1 MYFTMQHI
9 RSPPRRKCSTVR
21 GHLTR
26 LILIVLAAILGPSV
40 VWSAEPEIVARVNGE
55 PVTRVDLQRVLTD
68 PRSQHRI
75 QQELGGKK
83 PDSKELDRLG
93 LQKLIQQRLLL
104 QEAGRRNLTVTEQ
117 ELDQAI
123 AALRSRFK
131 DLKDF
136 GAWMHERNL
145 NDQSLFEAVRAEMLT
160 VRVRAA
166 LVEEVR
172 VTGKQVEEYYEV
184 HKNEL
189 KTDGDVR
196 LRIIAV
202 RDKST
207 AEKILA
213 ELKKGGNFTALA
225 RKRSVGMRAAQG
237 GDTGWV
243 KPHSLPPPLR
253 NAVDALKA
261 GEVVGPLQKDA
272 EFLIVGLA
280 GRRDAQTKSLAEA
293 RPEIEKRLLAGKQ
306 QETIRAWLTEQ
317 EKKSKIELPTPN
329 NSQNGG

>member
-1 MYFTMQHI
+1 
-9 RSPPRRKCSTVR
+9 
-21 GHLTR
+21 
-26 LILIVLAAILGPSV
+26 
-40 VWSAEPEIVARVNGE
+40 
-55 PVTRVDLQRVLTD
+55 
-68 PRSQHRI
+68 
-75 QQELGGKK
+75 
-83 PDSKELDRLG
+83 
-93 LQKLIQQRLLL
+93 
-104 QEAGRRNLTVTEQ
+104 
-117 ELDQAI
+117 
-123 AALRSRFK
+123 
-131 DLKDF
+131 
-136 GAWMHERNL
+136 MHERSL

-172 VTGKQVEEYYEV
+172 VTGEQVEEYYEV
-184 HKNEL
+184 HKKEL
-189 KTDGDVR
+189 KTAGEVR

-202 RDKST
+202 RDKAS

-280 GRRDAQTKSLAEA
+280 GRRGAQTKSLTEA

-306 QETIRAWLTEQ
+306 QETIRAWLTEL
-317 EKKSKIELPTPN
+317 EKNSKIELSLNSN
-329 NSQNGG
+329 NSQTGAEHRP

>member
-1 MYFTMQHI
+1 MYFTMQQTR
-9 RSPPRRKCSTVR
+9 RSTPGRKCSTVLVL
-21 GHLTR
+21 LTR
-26 LILIVLAAILGPSV
+26 LTLIFLVAALCPSK

-55 PVTRVDLQRVLTD
+55 PVTRVDLQRMLTY
-68 PRSQHRI
+68 PRSQLQI
-75 QQELGGKK
+75 QQELGDKE

-117 ELDQAI
+117 NLDQSLT
-123 AALRSRFK
+123 ALRSRFK
-131 DLKDF
+131 DLRSF
-136 GAWMHERNL
+136 GLWMKEQGL
-145 NDQSLFEAVRAEMLT
+145 NDKSLFETLRAEMLAN
-160 VRVRAA
+160 RVRAA

-172 VTGKQVEEYYEV
+172 VTGEQVEEYYEV
-184 HKNEL
+184 HKKEL
-189 KTDGDVR
+189 KTAGEVR

-202 RDKST
+202 RDKAT
-207 AEKILA
+207 AEEILA

-253 NAVDALKA
+253 KAVVALKA

-293 RPEIEKRLLAGKQ
+293 RPEIEKRLLAVKQ
-306 QETIRAWLTEQ
+306 QETIQAWLTEQ
-317 EKKSKIELPTPN
+317 EKKSKIELFSHPE
-329 NSQNGG
+329 